1 MSAGNRLPQSPASPQ
16 SQPGQRALRLVA
28 AGTEPAQSA
37 AAQPARKTTPSP
49 ALRRLQRDL
58 EAARAEALSLHDLL
72 EQLPTILERKFQ
84 LRLNA
89 LLAEQHQLQHNN
101 ALLQHHLFALHGRPE
116 PPRLEPSALPP
127 APAPTAAERPI
138 TQGLGLRRALRH
150 LHLSER

>member
-16 SQPGQRALRLVA
+16 SQPGQRALRLVSA
-28 AGTEPAQSA
+28 AAEPAQSA
-37 AAQPARKTTPSP
+37 TAEPARKTTPSP

-89 LLAEQHQLQHNN
+89 LLAEQHQLQHDN

-116 PPRLEPSALPP
+116 PPRLKPSALPP
-127 APAPTAAERPI
+127 APAPTAERPI